1 MNSCFPVAIEVPMT
15 FAAQPVTFRKVD
27 PFASKE
33 AELIAIRR
41 VVAVEAP
48 HEIGVMEFDIGMF
61 FFDLPLGLIHL
72 HGGMTVA
79 AGEVSFC
86 DRRRSDWELL
96 NSHGRTDET
105 TNQTENEQDCNA
117 YLLHVVINS
126 FLASSFIKS
135 KTIFGELD

>member
-1 MNSCFPVAIEVPMT
+1 MT
-15 FAAQPVTFRKVD
+15 FAAQPVALRKVD

-48 HEIGVMEFDIGMF
+48 HEIRVMEFDIGMF
-61 FFDLPLGLIHL
+61 FFEPPLRPIHL

-86 DRRRSDWELL
+86 DRRRSHWKLL
-96 NSHGRTDET
+96 NRHGRTDKT
-105 TNQTENEQDCNA
+105 SNQTENEQDCDA
-117 YLLHVVINS
+117 YLLHVVIDS
-126 FLASSFIKS
+126 FLASSFTKS
-135 KTIFGELD
+135 KIIFGGLD